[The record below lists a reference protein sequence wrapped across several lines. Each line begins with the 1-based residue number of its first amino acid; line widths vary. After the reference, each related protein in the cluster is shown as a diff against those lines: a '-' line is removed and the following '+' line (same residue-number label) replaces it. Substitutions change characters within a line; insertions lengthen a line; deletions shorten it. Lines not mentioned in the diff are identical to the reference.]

1 VKPVLLYIWLRL
13 KRAYDE
19 IDYAQKRLLEIN
31 SGKILTPESK
41 RRAARAEVEQL
52 NTMLAAPPYR
62 HPVHK
67 RHQSRRRRGEPH
79 GDSRIGETG

>member
-1 VKPVLLYIWLRL
+1 VKPILLYMWLRL

-19 IDYAQKRLLEIN
+19 IDYAQKRMLEIN
-31 SGKILTPESK
+31 SGRILTPESR

-52 NTMLAAPPYR
+52 NALLAAEPYR
-62 HPVHK
+62 HPVNK

-79 GDSRIGETG
+79 DDSRIGETG